1 MLCIL
6 REVGNKV
13 RRKSHS
19 TFSLLR
25 CCILSVMSP
34 MNPVSQKCVVEKGT
48 NIRPKLLTS
57 HDPPLELS
65 YALLVEKHCSS
76 QCSADVTKPLS
87 FLIMTKDCAGLYLK
101 DYEEYQLHEYF
112 SSINYCPDRNQKLS
126 VSEMASILCNS
137 PLL

>member
-34 MNPVSQKCVVEKGT
+34 MNPVSQRCVVAKGT
-48 NIRPKLLTS
+48 NIRI
-57 HDPPLELS
+57 LS
-65 YALLVEKHCSS
+65 
-76 QCSADVTKPLS
+76 
-87 FLIMTKDCAGLYLK
+87 
-101 DYEEYQLHEYF
+101 
-112 SSINYCPDRNQKLS
+112 KLS
-126 VSEMASILCNS
+126 LARMLNCDSMATS
-137 PLL
+137 